1 MDPAVVR
8 GNVSIVVV
16 DAVVR
21 ILHLLPVGTGPALG
35 VHRTIITIVTDAA
48 TGIDRRVLRGI
59 GDDTVT
65 MMTIGIGVDRI
76 VTDTVLHLTCE
87 GGLRR
92 PLLHDEVVVVVVD
105 MVTIRRHRLTTT
117 MVPIAAAEEE
127 DGMDHHRTF
136 VTDMVLHIHHRIIVI
151 MIDLVVIVHHHHLD
165 DARGVVM
172 KVHPVSVY

>member
-1 MDPAVVR
+1 VDPAVVR

-21 ILHLLPVGTGPALG
+21 ILHLLPVGTGPVPG
-35 VHRTIITIVTDAA
+35 VHHHRTIITIVTDAA

-76 VTDTVLHLTCE
+76 ETDTVLHLTCE

-92 PLLHDEVVVVVVD
+92 RLHDEVED

-117 MVPIAAAEEE
+117 MVPIAAVEE

-136 VTDMVLHIHHRIIVI
+136 VTDMVLHIHIHHRIIVI
-151 MIDLVVIVHHHHLD
+151 MIDLVVIVHHHHHRD
-165 DARGVVM
+165 DARGVAM

>member
-92 PLLHDEVVVVVVD
+92 LHDEVVVVVD

-117 MVPIAAAEEE
+117 MVPIAAVEE

-136 VTDMVLHIHHRIIVI
+136 VTDMVLHIHIHHHRIIVI
-151 MIDLVVIVHHHHLD
+151 LIDLVVIVHHHHLD
-165 DARGVVM
+165 DARGVAM